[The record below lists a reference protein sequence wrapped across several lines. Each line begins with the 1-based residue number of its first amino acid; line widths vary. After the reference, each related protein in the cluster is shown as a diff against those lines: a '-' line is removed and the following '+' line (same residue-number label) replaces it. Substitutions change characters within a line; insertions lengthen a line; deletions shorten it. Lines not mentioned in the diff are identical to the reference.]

1 MKPLIQTAKAV
12 WLVRPAV
19 FYGNEQ
25 TQSSNAFQDVEV
37 QDKTIL
43 NELVQNEFDSFC
55 KSLTSAEI
63 RFFVNENKN
72 TNAPDAIFPN
82 NWISFHHDGTVII
95 YPMMAINRRAEKDL
109 SLLENIKSV
118 YHIYTIHDL
127 SELEHENKFLEGTGS
142 IVFDHVN
149 RIAFACIGVRT
160 DLSAFEYLTNKLGY
174 EPYPFTCNDRNDFPI
189 YHTNVM
195 LSIGETYVIVCSAS
209 IADRNQRDKLML
221 KLKESGR
228 VIIDITFDQLHL
240 FAGNMLQV
248 MNQKEELIT
257 VISSTAFDSLTDIQL
272 TILLDH
278 TRLLRVEIPMIER
291 AGGGSVRC
299 MMAELFF
306 AGKIINLENG
316 TYYIFS
322 RS

>member
-1 MKPLIQTAKAV
+1 MKSLNQTAKAV
-12 WLVRPAV
+12 WLVRTAN

-25 TQSSNAFQDVEV
+25 TQSSNAFQDIEV
-37 QDKTIL
+37 QDKVIL
-43 NELVQNEFDSFC
+43 NGLVQNEFDSFC
-55 KSLTSAEI
+55 KSLAAAEI
-63 RFFVNENKN
+63 RFIVSESKNEN
-72 TNAPDAIFPN
+72 TPDAIFPN

-109 SLLENIKSV
+109 SLLEKIKSS
-118 YHIYTIHDL
+118 YHISTILDL
-127 SELEHENKFLEGTGS
+127 SEFENENKFLEGTGS

-149 RIAFACIGVRT
+149 RIAYACIGTRT
-160 DLSAFEYLTNKLGY
+160 DLSAFEYLVKKMGY
-174 EPYPFTCNDRNDFPI
+174 EPYSFTCNDRNNFPI

-195 LSIGETYVIVCSAS
+195 LSIGETYVIICSES
-209 IADRNQRDKLML
+209 ITDPNRRDKLIS

-228 VIIDITFDQLHL
+228 VIIDINLEQLHL

-299 MMAELFF
+299 MMAELFLPE
-306 AGKIINLENG
+306 KLLI
-316 TYYIFS
+316 
-322 RS
+322 